1 MAFLNIKDDGSEIL
15 RMMFL
20 NIKDDGSPSYIPCY
34 FARFGVSYVGCS
46 TTRTR
51 IHDAKSCV
59 TTNAALLLNWQFCQQ
74 SPKQNGSTKGAQ
86 TCEQRWRET
95 VPCKAT

>member
-1 MAFLNIKDDGSEIL
+1 
-15 RMMFL
+15 MMVPHHTFHATL
-20 NIKDDGSPSYIPCY
+20 LDLVCHMLGTAPQGLEFMMLI
-34 FARFGVSYVGCS
+34 
-46 TTRTR
+46 
-51 IHDAKSCV
+51 SCV